1 MTLLLLGCVRCD
13 FEKRRA
19 SSRAQAGGRRRAGRP
34 PRRPFPQQR
43 PQHHPPPAS
52 LRSGAKRQRGR
63 GRRPSGQSPAPRRT
77 ALPMPHANGG
87 LSSKHLSFPTA
98 RCLALGQ
105 CRFSVKERRGG
116 HSTALMLTLCSPI
129 GTLFVLY
136 FSFQRFSH
144 QPCRSSTQV
153 RASLVGRAVAS
164 MGRGSPQSPRHLP
177 LGQRQAHRGAPS

>member
-105 CRFSVKERRGG
+105 CHTAIGGVRGRARHHKLREDEDEADG
-116 HSTALMLTLCSPI
+116 PTPMPEAQSTAPCHSTVQDDEPATRSTRPRPSRHSSGHLAPCS
-129 GTLFVLY
+129 
-136 FSFQRFSH
+136 RE
-144 QPCRSSTQV
+144 
-153 RASLVGRAVAS
+153 RAAAGV
-164 MGRGSPQSPRHLP
+164 
-177 LGQRQAHRGAPS
+177 